1 MPLKSSRKGQLIS
14 IASNTKT
21 QGKLYKA
28 LGRIQGQKVAFSL
41 NKWAM
46 RGETLKKTLKTNN
59 QTKKIDL
66 HTIMTE
72 LFRNK

>member
-1 MPLKSSRKGQLIS
+1 
-14 IASNTKT
+14 
-21 QGKLYKA
+21 
-28 LGRIQGQKVAFSL
+28 
-41 NKWAM
+41 M
-46 RGETLKKTLKTNN
+46 RGETLKKTLKTNY

>member
-28 LGRIQGQKVAFSL
+28 LGRI
-41 NKWAM
+41 
-46 RGETLKKTLKTNN
+46 
-59 QTKKIDL
+59 
-66 HTIMTE
+66 
-72 LFRNK
+72 